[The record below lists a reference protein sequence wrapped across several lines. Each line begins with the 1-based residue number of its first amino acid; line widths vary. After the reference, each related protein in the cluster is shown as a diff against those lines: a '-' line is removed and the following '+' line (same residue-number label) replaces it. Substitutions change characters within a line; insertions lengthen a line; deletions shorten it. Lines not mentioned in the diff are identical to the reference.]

1 MLSYDVAMRK
11 LGLTCAALVIDG
23 FKKKRFGIVLS
34 FMFLLGCAEPIDLGS
49 FDEQSICK
57 AVIATIMGTNP
68 SIIEIDQVIA
78 KTVFLSYLRA
88 DNTHWSYRCK
98 LEGSRAIWAS
108 SHGRW
113 RTHPMD
119 AEITFYVEGNS
130 VKIVDRAYDG
140 DATFKYFSL
149 ERLSQ

>member
-1 MLSYDVAMRK
+1 MGRARLS
-11 LGLTCAALVIDG
+11 LTAYGDYTMKKILRSIALSSI
-23 FKKKRFGIVLS
+23 
-34 FMFLLGCAEPIDLGS
+34 FLLGCAEPVDLGP

-57 AVIATIMGTNP
+57 AVIATIMGRSP
-68 SIIEIDQVIA
+68 SIIEVDQVIA

-130 VKIVDRAYDG
+130 LKIVDRAYDG
-140 DATFKYFSL
+140 DANIEYFSL
-149 ERLSQ
+149 EQLGR